1 MIDDEIMSTVRP
13 VEPWHCQDAAAVLE
27 WAGVHA
33 DQGLSALDASA
44 EFAEVGPNEIE
55 SEKTAGLIELLVHQF
70 ADVMIVL
77 LLAAAVISGL
87 LGDIVD
93 TIAILVIVVLN
104 ATIGVIQEYRAQRA
118 IEALRRLAA
127 PIAAVLRDGR
137 QRRIPAREVV
147 PGDIVLIEAGDV
159 VPADLRMI
167 EAIDLGID
175 ESALTGESVPV
186 AKSEAAVDIADLAVA
201 ERLNMAYKSTLVT
214 RGRGA
219 GIAVATGRATE
230 IGRIADLLRAAHQ
243 VRTPLQERLARFSRR
258 IALAVLAICGI
269 VFTTGLL
276 QGQPLLL
283 MFLTA
288 LSLAVA
294 AVPEALP
301 AVITLALGLGAKR
314 LGDRNALV
322 RRLPAVE
329 SLGSVSYICADKT
342 GTLTENR
349 MTLAVVCTSG
359 VTYEGLSAE
368 LPAAVRRSVGEV
380 LALCNDV
387 DTETMRGD
395 PTEVALV
402 EAAQDAG
409 FVKAEIERA
418 MPRVDE
424 LPFEA
429 ERRCMV
435 TLHRSTEGLH
445 AFVKG
450 APERIVEGCVDR
462 LTERGREAMDDG
474 VLREADDLASRG
486 YRVLGLACRLEYPN
500 LDEAK
505 AQLDGDW
512 TFLGFVGLIDP
523 PRPGVVDAIRQCK
536 SAGIAP
542 VMITGDHP
550 VTAAAIASEL
560 AFPCGPAQS
569 LTGRELATLSEEE
582 LEDRVES
589 IHVYARVDP
598 EQKIRIVKALQAKGH
613 FVAMTGDGVND
624 APALKAAT
632 IGVAMG
638 QRGTEVAREAAEV
651 VLLDDSFETIVAA
664 VREGRRIYD
673 DIRKFIR
680 YTMTSNS
687 GEVWVLVLAPLL
699 GLPLPLLP
707 LHILWINLVTDGLP
721 GLALSAE
728 PAERGVMQRAP
739 RPPEESIFSRAMVLH
754 ILLVGLLIGGLT
766 LATQAWTW
774 EQGRDEWQTMVFT
787 VLVVSQLFHCLAI
800 RSEHDSIFS
809 IGFTSNPSLLLALA
823 VTIAAHLAVIYV
835 PALAVIFRTVPLTAP
850 QLGACFAIGS
860 IVFVAVEAEKWVRR
874 RWRA

>member
-1 MIDDEIMSTVRP
+1 MGTVHP
-13 VEPWHCQDAAAVLE
+13 VEPWHCRDAAAVLE
-27 WAGVHA
+27 WAGVSA
-33 DQGLSALDASA
+33 DQGLSGRDASA
-44 EFAEVGPNEIE
+44 ELAQVGPNEIE
-55 SEKTAGLIELLVHQF
+55 AEKAASPLELLAHQF

-87 LGDIVD
+87 IGDIVD

-118 IEALRRLAA
+118 IAALRRLAA
-127 PIAAVLRDGR
+127 PIAVVMRDGR
-137 QRRIPAREVV
+137 HRRIPARDVV
-147 PGDIVLIEAGDV
+147 PGDVVLIEAGDV
-159 VPADLRMI
+159 VPADLRVI
-167 EAIDLGID
+167 ESTDLGID

-186 AKSEAAVDIADLAVA
+186 AKSETVVDAADVAVA

-214 RGRGA
+214 RGRGT
-219 GIAVATGRATE
+219 GVVVATGRATE
-230 IGRIADLLRAAHQ
+230 IGRIADLLRAARQ
-243 VRTPLQERLARFSRR
+243 VRTPLQQRLARFSRR
-258 IALAVLAICGI
+258 VALAVLGICAI
-269 VFTTGLL
+269 VFATGLL

-301 AVITLALGLGAKR
+301 AVVTLALGLGARR
-314 LGDRNALV
+314 LGDRHALV

-329 SLGSVSYICADKT
+329 SLGSVTYICADKT

-349 MTLAVVCTSG
+349 MTLAVTHASG
-359 VTYEGLSAE
+359 AEYEEPGAE
-368 LPAAVRRSVGEV
+368 LPDAIRQRIGKV

-387 DTETMRGD
+387 DAETLQGD

-402 EAAQDAG
+402 EAANAAG
-409 FVKAEIERA
+409 FDKAELARA
-418 MPRVDE
+418 MPRVAE
-424 LPFEA
+424 LPFDA
-429 ERRCMV
+429 ERRYMV
-435 TLHRSTEGLH
+435 TLHRSAEGLL
-445 AFVKG
+445 ALVKG

-462 LTERGREAMDDG
+462 LTELGRQVMDEEA
-474 VLREADDLASRG
+474 VLRDADALASRG
-486 YRVLGLACRLEYPN
+486 YRVLGLACSQDFSDEDETKAELESS
-500 LDEAK
+500 
-505 AQLDGDW
+505 W
-512 TFLGFVGLIDP
+512 TFLGLVGLIDP
-523 PRPGVVDAIRQCK
+523 ARPGVVDAIRQCR
-536 SAGIAP
+536 SAGIVP

-550 VTAAAIASEL
+550 VTAAAIAGEL
-560 AFPCGPAQS
+560 GIPNDASQS
-569 LTGRELATLSEEE
+569 LTGQELAALSEGE
-582 LEDRVES
+582 LEDRVEG
-589 IHVYARVDP
+589 IRVYARVDP

-632 IGVAMG
+632 IGIAMG

-664 VREGRRIYD
+664 VGEGRRIYD

-687 GEVWVLVLAPLL
+687 GEIWVLVLAPLL

-728 PAERGVMQRAP
+728 PAERNVMQRKP
-739 RPPEESIFSRAMVLH
+739 RPPEESIFSREMVAH
-754 ILLVGLLIGGLT
+754 IFFVGLLIGGLT
-766 LATQAWTW
+766 LATQAWNW
-774 EQGRDEWQTMVFT
+774 QRGHEEWQTMVFT

-809 IGFTSNPSLLLALA
+809 IGFASNPAMLLALA
-823 VTIAAHLAVIYV
+823 LTVAAQLAVIYV
-835 PALAVIFRTVPLTAP
+835 PVFAAVFRTVPLSAA

-860 IVFVAVEAEKWVRR
+860 LVFVAVEAEKWVRSR
-874 RWRA
+874 RQNR